1 MYPIMIQ
8 QKLNRVYNNN
18 LLKKWIIEE
27 EEIPQLN
34 IETLKKIS
42 ENEDKL
48 IKKIYSKKI
57 KDQ

>member
-1 MYPIMIQ
+1 MIQ